1 MKIESKAECEI
12 DTFDGIF
19 AFNSSSFNE
28 EILIGIY
35 KQIIENKGKIKE
47 VYYDNLKSTET
58 KKEN

>member
-35 KQIIENKGKIKE
+35 KQIIENKE
-47 VYYDNLKSTET
+47 TEFRILDM
-58 KKEN
+58 KGGSNENK